1 MNGTAHMLIGAGVGF
16 IASNSYQTDP
26 TGTLVFVGV
35 GAVAGLMP
43 DIDIDGKLTNRI
55 TFSHKMV
62 QYIAQLIG
70 FLMMI
75 YSYIEGGGNEKWI
88 GVAIGIGILF
98 LSTKLTQRRMLTVTG
113 VAVLLGGLS
122 LQEPWLLLLGIF
134 IIIASFVPHRSY
146 THSLLGL
153 VFFGVIA
160 YQLEQSIAIE
170 GVYKVA
176 VAGYASH
183 LIADMKFLPMN
194 RRGVKL
200 LLPLSSK
207 EI

>member
-160 YQLEQSIAIE
+160 YQFEQSIAIE

>member
-26 TGTLVFVGV
+26 TGTLLFVGI

-160 YQLEQSIAIE
+160 YQFEQSIAIE